1 MRVLIKY
8 CVQWNYEPR
17 ALSLREELSSAFP
30 DVMAGQVPGER
41 GAFEVIVDDV
51 LVFSKLELDRFPEE
65 GEIVN
70 LIQRIEEV
78 T

>member
-17 ALSLREELSSAFP
+17 ALSLRKELSSAFP
-30 DVMAGQVPGER
+30 DVMGGQVPGER

>member
-1 MRVLIKY
+1 MNIRIEY

-17 ALSLREELSSAFP
+17 ALSLREEIGLAFP
-30 DVMAGQVPGER
+30 DVIAGHIPGDR

-70 LIQRIEEV
+70 LIKK
-78 T
+78 

>member
-1 MRVLIKY
+1 MG
-8 CVQWNYEPR
+8 
-17 ALSLREELSSAFP
+17 
-30 DVMAGQVPGER
+30 GQVPGER

-70 LIQRIEEV
+70 LTRGYVDDIR
-78 T
+78 